1 MRKKAKIALQILI
14 LMMLSF
20 FVTVGFKV
28 HYNNNIIGS
37 AEIHKSLAV
46 NYIDP
51 FCFTDILVFIVVFG
65 LLGGIYLL
73 MKRYYKNIQRF
84 LIAEKAYKIKP
95 LYIWLIVTAILTVAW
110 LPYLLSFA
118 PGSFNGDGLMSITQ
132 HYTGKYNN
140 HMPVLYTLFVGLF
153 LRIGDLV
160 GNINVGILLYSC
172 FQYCLLAITLS
183 YVVTFLAKYKVK
195 KIPLGLVVA
204 FFALCP
210 IFPSYAII
218 MWKDPIFSM
227 ALLFLGLML
236 FDFAKNNFQGL
247 KWYHYTLLVLCTL
260 AVAFF
265 RNNGVYILILLIPIF
280 YLLFRKPAL
289 KTSLA
294 MLGALIVALIV
305 QGPIYSM
312 LNIHKPSVEAFGV
325 PLQQIAYAISTNEDS
340 FTKEEKEFLGEIMS
354 LESWKRVYT
363 PLIVDNIKWDEDF
376 NTEFF
381 ESHLKEFLKIWA
393 LKIPSNFGGYVKAY
407 LLETLGFWHPYYQND
422 HGYTERY
429 LMVENDYGIHE
440 IDVIKKVT
448 GKSLKD
454 NLDNF
459 RVMIGAG
466 TMVFIMLLS
475 LVFSLSF
482 QKKRT
487 TLLYLTSLIC
497 WGLVMISTP
506 TAFSL
511 RYVFILMLMMPI
523 FIFCPFFKNE
533 KNEKQKKNDIMK
545 K

>member
-1 MRKKAKIALQILI
+1 MRKKTKIALQILI

-20 FVTVGFKV
+20 FVTMGFKV
-28 HYNNNIIGS
+28 HYDNTISGS
-37 AEIHKSLAV
+37 LDVS
-46 NYIDP
+46 YIDQ
-51 FCFTDILVFIVVFG
+51 FYLTDILIFIVSFG
-65 LLGGIYLL
+65 LLGGVYLL
-73 MKRYYKNIQRF
+73 AKRYYKNTQRF

-95 LYIWLIVTAILTVAW
+95 LYIWLIVTAILLVTW

-118 PGSFNGDGLMSITQ
+118 PGAVLGDSFSSIEQ
-132 HYTGKYNN
+132 NSTGVYSN
-140 HMPVLYTLFVGLF
+140 HHPLLYTLLVGFFVKIGIF
-153 LRIGDLV
+153 L
-160 GNINVGILLYSC
+160 GNINIGIFLYSC
-172 FQYCLLAITLS
+172 FQYCLLAMTLG

-195 KIPLGLVVA
+195 KIPLGLVA
-204 FFALCP
+204 TFFALCP

-260 AVAFF
+260 VVAFF

-280 YLLFRKPAL
+280 YLLFQKPAL

-294 MLGALIVALIV
+294 MLGALAIALIV
-305 QGPIYSM
+305 QGPIYST

-340 FTKEEKEFLGEIMS
+340 FTEEEKEFLGEIMP
-354 LESWKRVYT
+354 LESWKRAYT

-393 LKIPSNFGGYVKAY
+393 LKIPSNFDGYVKAY
-407 LLETLGFWHPYYQND
+407 LLETLGFWHPYCQNTYGYID
-422 HGYTERY
+422 HYI
-429 LMVENDYGIHE
+429 VENNYGVHE
-440 IDVIKKVT
+440 TDLIEKITGLSVKEKIKSP
-448 GKSLKD
+448 GL
-454 NLDNF
+454 
-459 RVMIGAG
+459 MIGSGLLAS
-466 TMVFIMLLS
+466 IMLFS
-475 LVFSLSF
+475 LVLTLNF
-482 QKKRT
+482 QDKRILT
-487 TLLYLTSLIC
+487 LYLASMLC
-497 WGLVMISTP
+497 WGLTMVSTP
-506 TAFSL
+506 VAFSL
-511 RYVFILMLMMPI
+511 RYVFVLALTSPI

-533 KNEKQKKNDIMK
+533 KSKNNDIMK

>member
-20 FVTVGFKV
+20 FVTMGFKV
-28 HYNNNIIGS
+28 HYDNTVSGS
-37 AEIHKSLAV
+37 LDVS
-46 NYIDP
+46 YIDQ
-51 FCFTDILVFIVVFG
+51 FYLMDILIFIVSFG
-65 LLGGIYLL
+65 LLGGVYLL
-73 MKRYYKNIQRF
+73 VKRYYKNTQRF

-95 LYIWLIVTAILTVAW
+95 LYIWLIVTAILLVTW

-118 PGSFNGDGLMSITQ
+118 PGAVLSDSFSSIEQ
-132 HYTGKYNN
+132 NSTGVYSN
-140 HMPVLYTLFVGLF
+140 HHPLLYTLLVGFFVKIGIF
-153 LRIGDLV
+153 L
-160 GNINVGILLYSC
+160 GNINIGIFLYSC
-172 FQYCLLAITLS
+172 FQYCLLAMTLG

-195 KIPLGLVVA
+195 KIPLGLVA
-204 FFALCP
+204 TFFALCP
-210 IFPSYAII
+210 IFPSYTII

-236 FDFAKNNFQGL
+236 FDFAKNNFQEL

-260 AVAFF
+260 AVTFF

-294 MLGALIVALIV
+294 MLGALAIALIV

-312 LNIHKPSVEAFGV
+312 LNIYKPSVEAFGV

-340 FTKEEKEFLGEIMS
+340 FTEEEKEFLGEIMP
-354 LESWKRVYT
+354 LESWKRAYT

-429 LMVENDYGIHE
+429 LVAKNDYEIHE
-440 IDVIKKVT
+440 IDIIKKVT
-448 GKSLKD
+448 GKSLKN
-454 NLDNF
+454 NLDKF

-466 TMVFIMLLS
+466 TMVFIMLFS
-475 LVFSLSF
+475 LVISLDF
-482 QKKRT
+482 QRKRIW
-487 TLLYLTSLIC
+487 LLYLTSLIC

-511 RYVFILMLMMPI
+511 RYVFVLMLATPI
-523 FIFCPFFKNE
+523 FIFCPFFKSE
-533 KNEKQKKNDIMK
+533 KNKKSKKNDIMEK
-545 K
+545 

>member
-20 FVTVGFKV
+20 FVMMGFKV
-28 HYNNNIIGS
+28 HYNNNVIGS

-51 FCFTDILVFIVVFG
+51 FYFTDILVFVVAFTI
-65 LLGGIYLL
+65 LGGIYLL
-73 MKRYYKNIQRF
+73 IKRYYKNIQKF
-84 LIAEKAYKIKP
+84 LITEKDYKMKP
-95 LYIWLIVTAILTVAW
+95 LYIWLIVTAILLVAW
-110 LPYLLSFA
+110 LPYLLSYA
-118 PGSFNGDGLMSITQ
+118 PGSFNYDGLASITQ
-132 HYTGKYNN
+132 YYTGEYNN
-140 HMPVLYTLFVGLF
+140 HHPILYTLLVGFF
-153 LRIGDLV
+153 LKIGDLV
-160 GNINVGILLYSC
+160 GNINIGIFLYSC
-172 FQYCLLAITLS
+172 FQYCLLAMTLS

-195 KIPLGLVVA
+195 KIPLGLVA
-204 FFALCP
+204 TFFALCP

-260 AVAFF
+260 AVTFF

-294 MLGALIVALIV
+294 MLGALAIALIV
-305 QGPIYSM
+305 QGPIYST

-340 FTKEEKEFLGEIMS
+340 FTEEEKEFLSEIMP
-354 LESWKRVYT
+354 LESWKRAYT

-429 LMVENDYGIHE
+429 LVAKNDYEIHE
-440 IDVIKKVT
+440 IDIIKKVT
-448 GKSLKD
+448 GKSLKN
-454 NLDNF
+454 NLDKF

-466 TMVFIMLLS
+466 TMVFIMLFS
-475 LVFSLSF
+475 LVISLDF
-482 QKKRT
+482 QRKRIW
-487 TLLYLTSLIC
+487 LLYLTSLIC

-511 RYVFILMLMMPI
+511 RYVFVLMLATPI

-533 KNEKQKKNDIMK
+533 KSKNNDIMK